1 VRGCRFNSRWRQS
14 FFS

>member
-1 VRGCRFNSRWRQS
+1 VKYESNRQS